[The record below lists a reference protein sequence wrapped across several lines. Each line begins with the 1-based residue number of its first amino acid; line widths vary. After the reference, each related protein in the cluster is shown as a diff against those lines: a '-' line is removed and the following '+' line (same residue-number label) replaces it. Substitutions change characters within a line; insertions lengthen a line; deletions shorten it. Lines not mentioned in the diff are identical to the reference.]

1 MFVAIE
7 LNGFFGERAMEG
19 VMCERCLYFVWRYSF
34 SLSVVRRWHK
44 SGRRIDGKLN
54 LSFSEGFFQE
64 CFIEGRKF
72 AVGLNSGFRF
82 ANSS

>member
-7 LNGFFGERAMEG
+7 LNGFFGERTMEG

-34 SLSVVRRWHK
+34 SLTVVRRWHK

-54 LSFSEGFFQE
+54 LSFGKGFFRN
-64 CFIEGRKF
+64 ILLK
-72 AVGLNSGFRF
+72 AVNSLFD
-82 ANSS
+82 